1 MKHTL
6 VNKDIRSDYVREL
19 LRERGVVD
27 VESFLHPT
35 IKNLQDFSALD
46 NIGKVVAVLVNHL
59 ESEDKR
65 PFALIVDSD
74 LDGFTSSA
82 ILYLFIKHL
91 KPEQEIVPFFHKGKQ
106 HGLEDTW
113 EQVQSG
119 DFQLLLVPDAGVND
133 GEYVEKLGIDT
144 IVLDHHIAESTDFPP
159 QIYVVNNQI
168 SKDYVNKDLS
178 GAGVTWQFCRAIDY
192 WHPGHKAYAWD
203 LIDLAAVGI
212 CGDAMSAL
220 STENQYI
227 WRVGFSNIKNPF
239 LKAIIEKQSYSM
251 GGKVNPTTVAFY
263 VVPLVNAMVR
273 VGTQEEK
280 ERMFQAF
287 IDGDALIPS
296 KKRGA
301 GGALEKVA
309 VESTRECVN
318 ARAHQNKMLD
328 AAQQELEI
336 KIFNNNLLDN
346 KILIVQ
352 LDEEDFPSEL
362 NGLIA
367 MRLADKYKRPTI
379 VARLNDQGYI
389 RGSMRGVNNG
399 PMTSFKDFLDYSGYC
414 EYVMGHAQAAGVSMK
429 AKNVPRLLNFANDYL
444 RDVKFDENSFDVNFV
459 RRAADKDIESIIAE
473 IALNEE
479 IWGTGNNEP
488 VFYVSD
494 INLTQDD
501 IQIIGKNN
509 DTVKFLKFG
518 IVYIKFHAEQLIKE
532 LKEHK
537 EIKME
542 VVGRGNVNEWMGN
555 VTYQIMID
563 GYEIHD
569 GTLSF

>member
-1 MKHTL
+1 MKYTL
-6 VNKDIRSDYVREL
+6 VNKDIRSDYVKEL
-19 LRERGVVD
+19 LKERGIQD
-27 VESFLHPT
+27 VESFLRPT
-35 IKNLQDFSALD
+35 ITNLENWSSLKG
-46 NIGKVVAVLVNHL
+46 IGMAAGVLMRHL
-59 ESEDKR
+59 TSDDAR
-65 PFALIVDSD
+65 PIALIVDSD
-74 LDGFTSSA
+74 LDGFTSAA
-82 ILYLFIKHL
+82 IFYLYVKHYY
-91 KPEQEIVPFFHKGKQ
+91 PEQEITPFFHRGKQ

-113 EQVQSG
+113 ERISEG
-119 DFQLLLVPDAGVND
+119 NFKLLMVIDAGSND
-133 GEYVEKLGIDT
+133 AKYVEKLGIET
-144 IVLDHHIAESTDFPP
+144 IVLDHHLVEDTNFPLKM
-159 QIYVVNNQI
+159 YVVNNQL
-168 SKDYVNKDLS
+168 SPEYENKDLS
-178 GAGVTWQFCRAIDY
+178 GAGVAWQFCRAIDAFAQ
-192 WHPGHKAYAWD
+192 KENYAWE

-220 STENQYI
+220 SIENQYI
-227 WRVGFSNIKNPF
+227 WREGFAHIKNPF

-251 GGKVNPTTVAFY
+251 NGKVNPITVAFY

-273 VGTQEEK
+273 VGSQEEK

-287 IDGDALIPS
+287 INGDALIPS

-301 GGALEKVA
+301 GGTLEKVA

-362 NGLIA
+362 NGLLA
-367 MRLADKYKRPTI
+367 MRLADKYKHPTI

-389 RGSMRGVNNG
+389 RGSMRGVNNS
-399 PMTSFKDFLDYSGYC
+399 PMDNFKEFLTNSGYC
-414 EYVMGHAQAAGVSMK
+414 EYVLGHAQAAGVSMK
-429 AKNVPRLLNFANDYL
+429 AKNVPKLHEFANSML
-444 RDVKFDENSFDVNFV
+444 RGIKFDENSFDVNFI
-459 RRAADKDIESIIAE
+459 RHAADKDIATIIGEVARYE
-473 IALNEE
+473 D
-479 IWGTGNNEP
+479 IWGTGNSEP

-494 INLTQDD
+494 INLTQND
-501 IQIIGKNN
+501 IQIIGKNS
-509 DTVKFLKFG
+509 DTVKFAKFG
-518 IVYIKFHAEQLIKE
+518 VVYIKFHAEQLIKE